1 MSRLVLFQ
9 GKGLYFSD
17 VGRPTSVVAENVLL
31 VPSEKDITA
40 IEEHLGNL
48 LIWTEDETWLFR
60 PSNEFVITTGRLTK
74 LADGL
79 GCLSPGAIA
88 KAQGAGLLHHGG
100 QPLYP
105 EDIRAD

>member
-74 LADGL
+74 LAL
-79 GCLSPGAIA
+79 
-88 KAQGAGLLHHGG
+88 AGQARLLHHGG